1 MPLHLIA
8 LAAAAFG
15 IGTSEFVIMG
25 LLPNVAADL
34 DVSID
39 IAGLLIT
46 GYAMGVVIGAPIM
59 AIITARLPRKATL
72 IGLASTFV
80 LGNLLCALAPGYAT
94 LMAARVFT
102 AFCHG
107 AFFGIGAVV
116 AADLV
121 PRHQRSSAI
130 ALMFTGLTLANVL
143 GVPLG
148 TALGQVAG
156 WRSTF
161 WVVSGIGLAAVAA
174 LAAWLPG
181 RIPMQPG
188 NILREFRVLR
198 DLRVLWPLLAS
209 VLASAALFCVLT
221 YIAPI
226 LRDITGVS
234 ERGVTGVLLLFGV
247 ALTVGSTL
255 GGKLGDRNLEVS
267 LRRIFLGLLLVF
279 LALSQAIHA
288 LAPMLVMTFI
298 WGTLGFAVVPLLQ
311 TLIVDQAAE
320 APNLPSVPKTPGFSP
335 LSQRYSGSASAP
347 LTSILANSGKVMS
360 YCVVQKSRISAS
372 LPGSWRPN
380 WSQGKPSTVRP
391 SSRRARYS
399 SSRPEYCGVKP
410 HFEATFTTSSTRPR

>member
-25 LLPNVAADL
+25 LLPDVAADL
-34 DVSID
+34 GVSID

-59 AIITARLPRKATL
+59 AIITNRLPRKTTL

-80 LGNLLCALAPGYAT
+80 IGNLLCALAPGYAT

-121 PRHQRSSAI
+121 PRNQRSSAI

-148 TALGQVAG
+148 TALGQAAG

-161 WVVSGIGLAAVAA
+161 WVVSGIGLDRGGGAGG
-174 LAAWLPG
+174 WLPA
-181 RIPMQPG
+181 RIPMQAG
-188 NILREFRVLR
+188 NILREFKVLR
-198 DLRVLWPLLAS
+198 DPRVLWPLAAS
-209 VLASAALFCVLT
+209 ALASAALFCVLT
-221 YIAPI
+221 YIAPL
-226 LRDITGVS
+226 LRDVTGVS

-255 GGKLGDRNLEVS
+255 GGRLGDRNLEFW
-267 LRRIFLGLLLVF
+267 LTRMFAGLVLVF
-279 LALSQAIHA
+279 LALSQAVHA
-288 LAPMLVMTFI
+288 LAPMLALVFV
-298 WGTLGFAVVPLLQ
+298 WGTLGFALVPLLQ

-320 APNLPSVPKTPGFSP
+320 APNLASTLNQGAFNLGTP
-335 LSQRYSGSASAP
+335 AAP
-347 LTSILANSGKVMS
+347 GWA
-360 YCVVQKSRISAS
+360 A
-372 LPGSWRPN
+372 WR
-380 WSQGKPSTVRP
+380 WAAACR
-391 SSRRARYS
+391 
-399 SSRPEYCGVKP
+399 
-410 HFEATFTTSSTRPR
+410 